1 MTITLGVSLS
11 LRETRIDTES
21 GDSRNRRRTCTTCSA
36 RTNKTEEVVEKFEEI
51 DPNDLMGLLRDE
63 YSNGNNASESLAFS
77 PIREKNNNVQS
88 TDIWKELDKANHKRH
103 LKNLKRFLTNREI
116 VTAETII
123 SELGDESLFEDDD
136 FNNDSFSPNK

>member
-1 MTITLGVSLS
+1 M
-11 LRETRIDTES
+11 ETMRQ
-21 GDSRNRRRTCTTCSA
+21 
-36 RTNKTEEVVEKFEEI
+36 KV
-51 DPNDLMGLLRDE
+51 LL
-63 YSNGNNASESLAFS
+63 FS

-116 VTAETII
+116 ITAAVERCLKRA
-123 SELGDESLFEDDD
+123 SKLGDESLFEDDD